1 MEISQIINSSNPFVF
16 LMSLAPLEFRNVSKW
31 MRCSAQAATIAFIA
45 LFSAQ
50 PVLSLE
56 LVTDF
61 GENLGEL
68 LMYLH
73 RPAAFK
79 DGLPLVVALHGCT
92 QTAADFD
99 DETGLLALAEET
111 PFLLLLPEQR
121 EENMSRRCFRWYDTN
136 DNQPGVGESASILEM
151 VDAAIDAEGVDPNRV
166 FVLGHSA
173 GGAMAAV
180 MLANY
185 PNRFAGGAIF
195 AGLPVGCNR
204 PAGAFDLFWS
214 SLQVKSIAP
223 DGADASYACG
233 IGGFELTDRNGM
245 EWAEYVTEGTD
256 AVPENWPLLSLWQG
270 TADKIVHPDNLRELT
285 EQWTAVQDIDPVA
298 DEREVIG
305 SAIREVYR
313 DNAGIAR
320 IETWSLEGFGHAVP
334 IDADGDPEICGIEAE
349 YVVNANLCAIRR
361 VAEFWQL
368 Q

>member
-1 MEISQIINSSNPFVF
+1 MEISQIINSSKPFVS
-16 LMSLAPLEFRNVSKW
+16 LVSLAPLQPRNVPKW
-31 MRCSAQAATIAFIA
+31 MRCSAQAAAIAFIA
-45 LFSAQ
+45 VFTAQ
-50 PVLSLE
+50 PVTALE
-56 LVTDF
+56 LVSNF
-61 GENLGEL
+61 GKNPGEL

-73 RPAAFK
+73 RPSIVR

-136 DNQPGVGESASILEM
+136 DNQLGLGESASILEM
-151 VDAAIDAEGVDPNRV
+151 VDAAIEAEGVDPNRV
-166 FVLGHSA
+166 FVMGHSA
-173 GGAMAAV
+173 GGAMTAV

-204 PAGAFDLFWS
+204 PSGAFDVFWN

-233 IGGFELTDRNGM
+233 IGGFNLTDRDGE
-245 EWAEYVTEGTD
+245 EWAGYVTEGTD
-256 AVPENWPLLSLWQG
+256 ALPESWPLLSLWQG
-270 TADKIVHPDNLRELT
+270 AADTIVHPENLRELT

-305 SAIREVYR
+305 NAIREVYR
-313 DNAGIAR
+313 DNAGMAR
-320 IETWSLEGFGHAVP
+320 IETWSIDGFDHGMP
-334 IDADGDPEICGIEAE
+334 IDADGDPKACGHVAE
-349 YVVNANLCAIRR
+349 YVTNADLCAVRR
-361 VAEFWQL
+361 IADFWQL
-368 Q
+368 R

>member
-1 MEISQIINSSNPFVF
+1 MEISQIINSSPSFVS
-16 LMSLAPLEFRNVSKW
+16 LMSLAPLKFRNMSKW
-31 MRCSAQAATIAFIA
+31 MRGSAQVAAMAFIA

-50 PVLSLE
+50 PVAALE
-56 LVTDF
+56 LVSDF
-61 GENLGEL
+61 GKNPGEL

-79 DGLPLVVALHGCT
+79 DGLPIVVALHGCT
-92 QTAADFD
+92 QTATDFD
-99 DETGLLALAEET
+99 DESGLLALAEET

-136 DNQPGVGESASILEM
+136 DNQPGIGESASILEM
-151 VDAAIDAEGVDPNRV
+151 VDAAIEAEGADPNRV
-166 FVLGHSA
+166 FVMGHSA
-173 GGAMAAV
+173 GGAMVAV

-204 PAGAFDLFWS
+204 PAGAFDVFWR

-233 IGGFELTDRNGM
+233 IGGFNLTDRDGL
-245 EWAEYVTEGTD
+245 EWAGYVTDGTD

-270 TADKIVHPDNLRELT
+270 TADAIVHPDNLRELT
-285 EQWTAVQDIDPVA
+285 EQWTAVQKIDPVA

-334 IDADGDPEICGIEAE
+334 IDADGNPEFCGTEAD
-349 YVVNANLCAIRR
+349 YVLNANLCAIRR

>member
-1 MEISQIINSSNPFVF
+1 MPSNPFPAGVVANWIRRHAQ
-16 LMSLAPLEFRNVSKW
+16 LA
-31 MRCSAQAATIAFIA
+31 AIAFVVLLNTQSVTA
-45 LFSAQ
+45 LEQVS
-50 PVLSLE
+50 S
-56 LVTDF
+56 F
-61 GENLGEL
+61 GKNPGNL

-73 RPAAFK
+73 RPSGLK
-79 DGLPLVVALHGCT
+79 EGLPLVVALHGCA
-92 QTAADFD
+92 QTPADFD
-99 DETGLLALAEET
+99 DETGLVALAEEF

-121 EENMSRRCFRWYDTN
+121 AENMSRRCFRWYDTN
-136 DNQPGVGESASILEM
+136 DNRPGIGESASILEM
-151 VDAAIDAEGVDPNRV
+151 VDAAIEAEGVDPNRV
-166 FVLGHSA
+166 FVMGHSA

-214 SLQVKSIAP
+214 SLQVKFIAP

-233 IGGFELTDRNGM
+233 IGGFDLTDRDGD
-245 EWAEYVTEGTD
+245 EWAGYVTEGTD

-270 TADKIVHPDNLRELT
+270 TADAIVHPNNLRELT
-285 EQWTAVQDIDPVA
+285 EQWTAVQEIDLVA

-313 DNAGIAR
+313 DNAGMAR
-320 IETWSLEGFGHAVP
+320 IETWSLDGFGHAVP
-334 IDADGDPEICGIEAE
+334 IDADGNPEVCGLEAE

-361 VAEFWQL
+361 VADFWQL
-368 Q
+368 R

>member
-1 MEISQIINSSNPFVF
+1 MNTSQIIHSSKPVVP
-16 LMSLAPLEFRNVSKW
+16 LMPLAPLQPISLFKW
-31 MRCSAQAATIAFIA
+31 MRCSAQAAAIAFIT

-50 PVLSLE
+50 PVTALE
-56 LVTDF
+56 LVSNF
-61 GENLGEL
+61 GKNPGDL

-73 RPAAFK
+73 RPSVVR

-99 DETGLLALAEET
+99 DETGLVALAEET

-136 DNQPGVGESASILEM
+136 DNRPGVGESASILEM
-151 VDAAIDAEGVDPNRV
+151 IDAAIEVEGVDPNRV

-180 MLANY
+180 LLANY

-204 PAGAFDLFWS
+204 PAGAFDVFWR

-233 IGGFELTDRNGM
+233 IGGFDLTDRDGE
-245 EWAEYVTEGTD
+245 EWAGYVTEGID

-270 TADKIVHPDNLRELT
+270 TADAMVHPDNLRELT
-285 EQWTAVQDIDPVA
+285 EQWTTVQGIDPVA

-313 DNAGIAR
+313 DDAGIAR

-334 IDADGDPEICGIEAE
+334 IDADGDPEICGTEAE
-349 YVVNANLCAIRR
+349 YVVNAKLCAIRR
-361 VAEFWQL
+361 VAAFWHL
-368 Q
+368 R